1 MTDEDFE
8 IAYAAHTASCT
19 FLLDAEGICRRIAM
33 NPHSSRPNRASAGS
47 RNASRCVGA
56 QYVASLD
63 AAASGCLVEMPRI
76 GASML
81 FARVDDK
88 GRVSLVRTG
97 VITKFE
103 QMREEH
109 DPFESVS
116 VKTSA
121 PMISPRASRP
131 DAAPRPAPPP
141 PRETARM
148 VVAEPDPDYASEND
162 ADRTQPFQALK
173 HGDIR
178 RALGHAGEEPELKT
192 AEYTSQP
199 SRQSNPVISE
209 GARSTLP
216 SHAQASQGAPT
227 LRRAVRVDT
236 SQTELEDQDPYVER
250 ARGMLPRRNDA
261 AAKRQS
267 APRQPRAE
275 AWQGE
280 PKVAA
285 RRRDR

>member
-1 MTDEDFE
+1 
-8 IAYAAHTASCT
+8 
-19 FLLDAEGICRRIAM
+19 
-33 NPHSSRPNRASAGS
+33 
-47 RNASRCVGA
+47 
-56 QYVASLD
+56 
-63 AAASGCLVEMPRI
+63 
-76 GASML
+76 
-81 FARVDDK
+81 
-88 GRVSLVRTG
+88 
-97 VITKFE
+97 
-103 QMREEH
+103 
-109 DPFESVS
+109 
-116 VKTSA
+116 
-121 PMISPRASRP
+121 
-131 DAAPRPAPPP
+131 
-141 PRETARM
+141 M
-148 VVAEPDPDYASEND
+148 VVAEPDPDYASESE

-178 RALGHAGEEPELKT
+178 RALGHAAPATAEEPELKT

-199 SRQSNPVISE
+199 SRQSNPAISE

-250 ARGMLPRRNDA
+250 ARGMLPRRNEAA

-267 APRQPRAE
+267 VPRQPRAE